1 MAEAQEASENDFR
14 NELKALINK
23 HSMENSSN
31 TPDHILADYL
41 IRCID
46 NFTETTQS
54 RESWYG
60 VKLRPGAKN
69 ASSNESSMGSTS
81 TKATNN

>member
-1 MAEAQEASENDFR
+1 MSDVQAAPDNDFR
-14 NELKALINK
+14 SELKALINK

-60 VKLRPGAKN
+60 VKLKPGANN
-69 ASSNESSMGSTS
+69 ALSNESAMGSTS
-81 TKATNN
+81 

>member
-1 MAEAQEASENDFR
+1 MADEVKPGPENDFR
-14 NELKALINK
+14 SELKQLINK

-60 VKLRPGAKN
+60 VKLKPGVN
-69 ASSNESSMGSTS
+69 SASSNESGMGSTS
-81 TKATNN
+81 A